1 MRYFTLLFF
10 LFSCVNGFTQ
20 IDLRMISLIEP
31 ANDTVDFSTTYP
43 DGCFSPEAQAFS
55 TGSGTVN
62 STDISVCWSV
72 NGGALNC
79 QPYDNISFPI
89 GFGTNLQTTYW
100 DTICVSSCQAIDLMC
115 IVTHP
120 NDPNPSN
127 DTLRITLQD
136 DCPSLPVRTY
146 PEQISRIYPNP
157 AVDFLTIELK
167 KEIDLLRIL
176 SVDGQE
182 VYAQTQPQ
190 LNNQID
196 ISSFRTG
203 LYLIQMM
210 TGGRSYTKTV
220 IIE

>member
-1 MRYFTLLFF
+1 MKHFTLLLF
-10 LFSCVNGFTQ
+10 LFLNTNVFAQ
-20 IDLRMISLIEP
+20 IDLRMVSLIEP
-31 ANDTVDFSTTYP
+31 ANDTVDFSTAYP
-43 DGCFSPEAQAFS
+43 DGCFSPQAQAFS

-72 NGGALNC
+72 NGGASNC
-79 QPYDNISFPI
+79 QPYDNISFSI

-100 DTICVSSCQAIDLMC
+100 DTICVNSCQAIDLMC

-136 DCPSLPVRTY
+136 DCPSLPIRTY
-146 PEQISRIYPNP
+146 PEQIRRIYPNP
-157 AVDFLTIELK
+157 AADFLTIELNE
-167 KEIDLLRIL
+167 EIDLLRIL

-182 VYAQTQPQ
+182 VFARTQPQ
-190 LNNQID
+190 LYNHID
-196 ISSFRTG
+196 ISSFRSG
-203 LYLIQMM
+203 LYVIQMM
-210 TGGRSYTKTV
+210 AGNRSFAKTV

>member
-1 MRYFTLLFF
+1 MKYFTLLLF
-10 LFSCVNGFTQ
+10 LFLNVHVFAQ

-31 ANDTVDFSTTYP
+31 PNDTVDFSTAYA

-100 DTICVSSCQAIDLMC
+100 DTICVNSCQAIDLMC

-120 NDPNPSN
+120 NDPHPSN

-136 DCPSLPVRTY
+136 DCPSLPIRTY

-157 AVDFLTIELK
+157 AVGLLTIKLK
-167 KEIDLLRIL
+167 EEIDRLRIL

-182 VYAQTQPQ
+182 VFAKTQPQ

-196 ISSFRTG
+196 VSSFHAG

-210 TGGRSYTKTV
+210 IGGRSYSKT
-220 IIE
+220 IFID